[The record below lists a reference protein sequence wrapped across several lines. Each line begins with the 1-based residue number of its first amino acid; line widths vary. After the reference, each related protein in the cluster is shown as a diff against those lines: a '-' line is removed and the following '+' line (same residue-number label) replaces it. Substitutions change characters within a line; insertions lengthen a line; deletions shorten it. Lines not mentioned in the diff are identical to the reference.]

1 MNKCVIYTYIII
13 LILIGYSRCSDKP
26 IDQYLDGQLD
36 EDDNFDVTVKELEN
50 LLDEEDN
57 YDLIEA
63 NIESI
68 IEDDDI
74 SPGAV
79 DIETGFQHPPHQ
91 TLPPYPG
98 PTHPEPPPQGTGY
111 YQPQQPPIQATP
123 PGQRPPTLVQPVQHP
138 QQQYP
143 GYHPQPTL
151 IQPQQQALHIP
162 IAQPQ
167 IHLTAQPLPI
177 RPGYLVEQ
185 QSQIP
190 VSIPIRHPQIQP
202 LPIIIPPPQLRIQPT
217 PIHPPQLPIQ
227 QQIPIPQTIQVPPVI
242 TIEQYGPYRP
252 QSTPVQ
258 PQPTQLIVPTP
269 PFQPGYPHILQP
281 PRPHYQQYVRIPI
294 RNSGYEQHIVQPVSQ
309 PRFPF
314 SVTRESFRPGYPG
327 PRDFARYP
335 IPPGQQP
342 VRYVPPQQIIEDEQK
357 SKDIKQKSVNPK
369 PVIPEL
375 PSTYFYGL
383 DASNNFFIMNKN
395 HFKFIF
401 DNGNKI
407 KVKFLVE
414 VIEIIFRGRCLW
426 KQKPGEEKAISFI
439 FNRKSNILYIYTK
452 KELISFLI
460 SGRNWTQ
467 KKFDIPQNV
476 TLFKMD
482 ETGKEVELSDEEYNI
497 QITRS
502 KLFRFSINIGV
513 KCIKVMRSG
522 LIVWENNSD
531 NICLL
536 NVTII
541 AYRRTLLFFKKCVH
555 LYVLDGGK
563 WNLKKVRNT

>member
-1 MNKCVIYTYIII
+1 MNKCVTYTYIII

-36 EDDNFDVTVKELEN
+36 DDDNFDVTVKELEN

-74 SPGAV
+74 SSGAV
-79 DIETGFQHPPHQ
+79 DIETGFQQPPHQ
-91 TLPPYPG
+91 AYQ
-98 PTHPEPPPQGTGY
+98 PTQPSQPPQGTGY
-111 YQPQQPPIQATP
+111 YQPQQPQ
-123 PGQRPPTLVQPVQHP
+123 
-138 QQQYP
+138 P
-143 GYHPQPTL
+143 GYQPQPTL
-151 IQPQQQALHIP
+151 IQPQQQQLPIP
-162 IAQPQ
+162 IPQPQ
-167 IHLTAQPLPI
+167 IHIPAQPLPR

-185 QSQIP
+185 QTQIP
-190 VSIPIRHPQIQP
+190 VTIPIRQPQIQT
-202 LPIIIPPPQLRIQPT
+202 LSIIIPPPQLPIQPHV
-217 PIHPPQLPIQ
+217 PIPQQPTHQ
-227 QQIPIPQTIQVPPVI
+227 PQPIPQTIQVPQVI

-252 QSTPVQ
+252 QSTHIQ
-258 PQPTQLIVPTP
+258 PQPTQLIVTTP
-269 PFQPGYPHILQP
+269 SFLSGQPPILQP
-281 PRPHYQQYVRIPI
+281 PRPQYQQYVRIPI
-294 RNSGYEQHIVQPVSQ
+294 RNYGYEQHIVQPVIQ

-335 IPPGQQP
+335 RPPGQQP

-401 DNGNKI
+401 DNGNTI

-531 NICLL
+531 KISLL